1 MDRII
6 FQKKSNF
13 IVLFLIILSIT
24 LLELLTMD
32 YDIIIKNGRIIDG
45 AGNPWYSGE
54 IGIKDG
60 KIAKISP
67 KIKYDAKKVINAKG
81 MIICPGFIDIH
92 SHTDYILPVS
102 RSQES
107 TLCQGVT
114 TTVVGMCGDGMAPI
128 PEGKEEEFKK
138 VVGRIDPA
146 LTQLEYPYNSFKEY
160 LEFNEKK
167 RNSANLVFFIGYGN
181 LRRIGGQ
188 GGEDRPATSE
198 EMDTMK
204 GYVREAMDAGA
215 FGMSTGLIY
224 APQLFAP
231 TSEIIELAK
240 VVAEYNGLYFSHIRG
255 EGEFVTESVKEVIEI
270 VEKSSCTG
278 GQIAHHKIAGE
289 KYWGK
294 SKDTIRL
301 IAEANDR
308 GISITCDQ
316 YPYNRGMSDL
326 MSALPPWAR
335 KGDNDDILERIK
347 NPEVQK
353 RIKEDVEKG
362 IEGWE
367 NWIRDEGMNNL
378 FISTVTHDNWKDI
391 ISKNVTEITKIK
403 GLSDDFDTFFNLLID
418 NELSVQ
424 ITIRSMGE
432 EDIRRIMTS
441 RYQMVGTD
449 GAGIPAAFSSGAFH
463 PRFFGTYPRILGKYV
478 REDRILT
485 LEQAIRKMSS
495 FPAQR
500 LGLQDRGLIRE
511 GNWADL
517 VIFDPDRV
525 IDKATYEHPYQLPEG
540 IPYVIVNGVIVV
552 EGGKKNRKAPGRV
565 IRRPN

>member
-1 MDRII
+1 M
-6 FQKKSNF
+6 
-13 IVLFLIILSIT
+13 V
-24 LLELLTMD
+24 
-32 YDIIIKNGRIIDG
+32 YDIIIKNGKIIDG
-45 AGNPWYSGE
+45 AGNPWYWGE
-54 IGIKDG
+54 VGVENG
-60 KIAKISP
+60 KITKISP
-67 KIKYDAKKVINAKG
+67 KIKDDAKKVIDANG

-114 TTVVGMCGDGMAPI
+114 TVVVGMCGDGMAPI

-138 VVGRIDPA
+138 RVGTLDPVLA
-146 LTQLEYPYNSFKEY
+146 QVEYPYHTFKEY

-167 RNSANLVFFIGYGN
+167 RNSANLAFFIGYGN
-181 LRRIGGQ
+181 VRRIGGQ

-198 EMDTMK
+198 ELDTMK
-204 GYVREAMDAGA
+204 GYIREAMEAGA

-224 APQLFAP
+224 APQLFVS
-231 TSEIIELAK
+231 TNEIIELAK

-255 EGEFVTESVKEVIEI
+255 EGESATKSIKEVIEI
-270 VEKSSCTG
+270 VEKSGCAG
-278 GQIAHHKIAGE
+278 GQIAHHKISGE
-289 KYWGK
+289 KNWGK
-294 SKDTIRL
+294 SEDTIRL

-326 MSALPPWAR
+326 MSSLPPWVR
-335 KGDNDDILERIK
+335 EGNNDDILERIK
-347 NPEVQK
+347 SPDVQK

-367 NWIRDEGMNNL
+367 NWIRDNGMKNL
-378 FISTVTHDNWKDI
+378 FISTVNHDNWKDI
-391 ISKNVTEITKIK
+391 ITKNITEITKIK
-403 GLSDDFDTFFNLLID
+403 GLSNDFETVFNLLID
-418 NELSVQ
+418 NKLGVQ
-424 ITIRSMGE
+424 ITIKSMGD
-432 EDIRRIMTS
+432 EDFRRIMVS

-449 GAGIPAAFSSGAFH
+449 GSGIPAAISSGAFH

-478 REDRILT
+478 REEKFLT

-500 LGLQDRGLIRE
+500 LGLHDRGLIVE

-517 VIFDPDRV
+517 VIFDPDKV

-540 IPYVIVNGVIVV
+540 ILYVIVNGVTVV
-552 EGGKKNRKAPGRV
+552 ERGKKNRKAPGKV
-565 IRRPN
+565 ILRPT

>member
-1 MDRII
+1 
-6 FQKKSNF
+6 
-13 IVLFLIILSIT
+13 
-24 LLELLTMD
+24 MD

-67 KIKYDAKKVINAKG
+67 EIKNDTKKVINAKG
-81 MIICPGFIDIH
+81 MIVCPGFIDIH

-146 LTQLEYPYNSFKEY
+146 LTLLEYPYHTFKEY

-181 LRRIGGQ
+181 VRRIGGQ
-188 GGEDRPATSE
+188 GGEDRPATPE

-204 GYVREAMDAGA
+204 EYIREAMDAGA

-224 APQLFAP
+224 APQLFVS
-231 TSEIIELAK
+231 TNEIIELVK
-240 VVAEYNGLYFSHIRG
+240 VVAEYKGLYFSHIRG
-255 EGEFVTESVKEVIEI
+255 EGENVTESIKEIIEI
-270 VEKSSCTG
+270 VEKSGCIG

-294 SKDTIRL
+294 SKETIQL
-301 IAEANDR
+301 ISKANDR

-316 YPYNRGMSDL
+316 YPYNRGMTDL

-335 KGDNDDILERIK
+335 KGNNNNILESIKKPEIQDRIK
-347 NPEVQK
+347 K
-353 RIKEDVEKG
+353 DVEKG
-362 IEGWE
+362 IKGWE
-367 NWIRDEGMNNL
+367 NWIRDEGMENMFVASVVN
-378 FISTVTHDNWKDI
+378 DYWKDI
-391 ISKNVTEITKIK
+391 IGKNISEITQIK
-403 GLSDDFDTFFNLLID
+403 GYNSDWDSYFQLLID

-432 EDIRRIMTS
+432 EDIRRILLS
-441 RYQMVGTD
+441 RYQMIGTD

-478 REDRILT
+478 REEKLLT

-500 LGLQDRGLIRE
+500 LGLQDRGLVKE

-517 VIFDPDRV
+517 VIFDPELV
-525 IDKATYEHPYQLPEG
+525 IDKATFEQPYQLPEG

-552 EGGKKNRKAPGRV
+552 ERGKKNKKSPGKV
-565 IRRPN
+565 IFRPT